1 MAQQI
6 LDYVWVNN
14 DCEIEYESI
23 SSTIIYSTLE
33 QLPPIEK
40 SNQLIKPVYIYINPF
55 KSYMDLIVFCEV
67 YDINYMC
74 YPPQIHLNE
83 QNKRNEF
90 DIYMKEFASESFK
103 ITQYYQCD
111 KLLFK
116 QHKEAC
122 KHMNIDLFSKPNE
135 YSLYCKKEDAYN
147 LVWVTRYILY
157 MIYNDYDI
165 TLTELKLTPN
175 VDSDIIQNMNS
186 MDMSCIDE
194 IMDGFSI

>member
-23 SSTIIYSTLE
+23 SSTITYTTLE
-33 QLPPIEK
+33 ALPPIEK
-40 SNQLIKPVYIYINPF
+40 TDQLMKPVYICQNPF

-74 YPPQIHLNE
+74 HPPQIHLNE

-103 ITQYYQCD
+103 ITQYYQSD

-122 KHMNIDLFSKPNE
+122 KYMAP
-135 YSLYCKKEDAYN
+135 
-147 LVWVTRYILY
+147 TILQ
-157 MIYNDYDI
+157 
-165 TLTELKLTPN
+165 TLKLHPHQKGSTKEK
-175 VDSDIIQNMNS
+175 VK
-186 MDMSCIDE
+186 
-194 IMDGFSI
+194 GY